1 MTIDRS
7 NSNPSAGDP
16 IKVRAEVR
24 AEVRA
29 KVRAEVRVAVMRHE
43 VDAPGAAVDG
53 DHIDLMVGAPM
64 ADGRAG
70 GGAKSDPNARTVRT
84 WRLPLAVW
92 TAQGLACGR
101 FAAVA
106 LEAHRALYLELAEPR
121 VLSDGRGRVVPLAR
135 GMGVASGGG
144 SDHAANNA
152 TNATN
157 TSNATNQST
166 TTIRA
171 FGRLIAITKFGDG
184 AVAEITQDHP

>member
-16 IKVRAEVR
+16 IKVRAKVR
-24 AEVRA
+24 PE
-29 KVRAEVRVAVMRHE
+29 VRAEVRVAVMRHE
-43 VDAPGAAVDG
+43 VDASGAAVDG

-144 SDHAANNA
+144 SDQVATHTNNA
-152 TNATN
+152 TNP
-157 TSNATNQST
+157 ST

>member
-16 IKVRAEVR
+16 VKVRPEVRAEVR
-24 AEVRA
+24 AEVR
-29 KVRAEVRVAVMRHE
+29 VAVVRHE
-43 VDAPGAAVDG
+43 VDASGAAVDG

-135 GMGVASGGG
+135 GMGEASGGG
-144 SDHAANNA
+144 SDQAAN
-152 TNATN
+152 
-157 TSNATNQST
+157 NATNQST

>member
-16 IKVRAEVR
+16 S
-24 AEVRA
+24 

-43 VDAPGAAVDG
+43 VDASGAAVDG

-135 GMGVASGGG
+135 GMGVAWGGG
-144 SDHAANNA
+144 GDQAANN
-152 TNATN
+152 T
-157 TSNATNQST
+157 TNQCNTST

>member
-16 IKVRAEVR
+16 IEVRAEVR
-24 AEVRA
+24 AEVRPE
-29 KVRAEVRVAVMRHE
+29 VRAEVRVAVMRHE
-43 VDAPGAAVDG
+43 VDALGAAVDG

-101 FAAVA
+101 FAAVV

-144 SDHAANNA
+144 GDHAANNA
-152 TNATN
+152 TNQSN
-157 TSNATNQST
+157 TSNPST

-184 AVAEITQDHP
+184 TVAEITQDHP

>member
-24 AEVRA
+24 
-29 KVRAEVRVAVMRHE
+29 VAVMRHE
-43 VDAPGAAVDG
+43 VDASGAAVDG

-101 FAAVA
+101 FAAVV

-144 SDHAANNA
+144 GDQAATHTNNA
-152 TNATN
+152 TNP
-157 TSNATNQST
+157 ST

>member
-16 IKVRAEVR
+16 VKVRPEVR
-24 AEVRA
+24 AE
-29 KVRAEVRVAVMRHE
+29 VRAEVRVAVMRHE
-43 VDAPGAAVDG
+43 VDASGAAVDG

-157 TSNATNQST
+157 QST

-171 FGRLIAITKFGDG
+171 FGRLIAITKLGDG

>member
-16 IKVRAEVR
+16 IKVRPEVR
-24 AEVRA
+24 PKVRPEVRP
-29 KVRAEVRVAVMRHE
+29 EVRVAVMRHE
-43 VDAPGAAVDG
+43 VDASGAAVDG

-144 SDHAANNA
+144 SDQAANNA
-152 TNATN
+152 TNQSN
-157 TSNATNQST
+157 TSNTST

>member
-16 IKVRAEVR
+16 IKVRAKVR
-24 AEVRA
+24 PE
-29 KVRAEVRVAVMRHE
+29 VRAEVRVAVMRHE
-43 VDAPGAAVDG
+43 VDASGAAVDG

-101 FAAVA
+101 FAAVV

-144 SDHAANNA
+144 SDQVA
-152 TNATN
+152 THTNN
-157 TSNATNQST
+157 TSNTST

>member
-16 IKVRAEVR
+16 IKVRPE
-24 AEVRA
+24 
-29 KVRAEVRVAVMRHE
+29 VRAEVRVAVMRHE
-43 VDAPGAAVDG
+43 VDASGAAVDG

-101 FAAVA
+101 FAAVV

-144 SDHAANNA
+144 GDQAANN
-152 TNATN
+152 T
-157 TSNATNQST
+157 TNQSNTST

>member
-16 IKVRAEVR
+16 IEVRAEVR
-24 AEVRA
+24 AEVRPE
-29 KVRAEVRVAVMRHE
+29 VRAEVRVAVMRHE

-144 SDHAANNA
+144 SDHAA
-152 TNATN
+152 TKP
-157 TSNATNQST
+157 ST

-171 FGRLIAITKFGDG
+171 FGRLIAITKFRDG
-184 AVAEITQDHP
+184 AVAEITQDHQ

>member
-24 AEVRA
+24 AEVR
-29 KVRAEVRVAVMRHE
+29 VAVMRHE
-43 VDAPGAAVDG
+43 VDASGAAVDG

-144 SDHAANNA
+144 GDQAANN
-152 TNATN
+152 T
-157 TSNATNQST
+157 TNQSNTST

-184 AVAEITQDHP
+184 AVAEITQDHQ